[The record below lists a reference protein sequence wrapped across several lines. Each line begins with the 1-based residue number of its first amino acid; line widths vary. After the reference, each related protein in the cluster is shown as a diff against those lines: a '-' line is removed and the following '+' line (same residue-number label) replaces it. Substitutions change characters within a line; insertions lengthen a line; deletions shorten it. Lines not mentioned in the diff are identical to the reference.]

1 MGIVGLGRIGG
12 HVAQLA
18 RAFGM
23 QVVGHDPYLLPE
35 RAAELHVRLLTID
48 ALLRAVDVVTLHVAV
63 TEEPHQL
70 MGANRLKLMKPTA
83 VLINTA
89 GGELVDEVALADAIR
104 EKRIGGAALDVFA
117 VEPLPADSPLRGLDR
132 VILTPHLAASTAE
145 AQERVAME
153 ICGAVREALI
163 AGDLSF
169 AINLP
174 GMGGDLLR
182 RLPPLLQL
190 ARRTGRPAPP
200 PAGGP
205 GEAGEVAYRGKG
217 RTGHRPVGVSWP
229 QGTGW

>member
-1 MGIVGLGRIGG
+1 MGFVGLARIGG

-48 ALLRAVDVVTLHVAV
+48 ALLRAVDVVTLHVAL
-63 TEEPHQL
+63 TDETHHL
-70 MGANRLKLMKPTA
+70 IDANRLKLMKPTA

-89 GGELVDEVALADAIR
+89 RGELVDEVALADAIR
-104 EKRIGGAALDVFA
+104 EKRIGGAAIDVFA
-117 VEPLPADSPLRGLDR
+117 GEPLPADSPLRGLDR

-169 AINLP
+169 AINVP
-174 GMGGDLLR
+174 GIGGDLLR
-182 RLPPLLQL
+182 RPPPPVGMGARPGCP
-190 ARRTGRPAPP
+190 ARR
-200 PAGGP
+200 PAGG
-205 GEAGEVAYRGKG
+205 
-217 RTGHRPVGVSWP
+217 
-229 QGTGW
+229 